1 MTLTSEA
8 KEVLDTIL
16 FSLLIR
22 RRDEM
27 AVLSLLGLLAP
38 DEQRSLQEIECN
50 ILSIAEQYAD
60 DLTDEQRGDIKGIR
74 LCYNE
79 RMKMQKGRRI
89 DITIIGKAGHQI
101 EAVDPNPTDSE

>member
-1 MTLTSEA
+1 MTLTPEA

-16 FSLLIR
+16 FSMLIH

-27 AVLSLLGLLAP
+27 TALSLFGMLTPG
-38 DEQRSLQEIECN
+38 EQRSLQEIEYN

-60 DLTDEQRGDIKGIR
+60 NLTDEQRGDIKGIR

-79 RMKMQKGRRI
+79 RLKMQ
-89 DITIIGKAGHQI
+89 TH
-101 EAVDPNPTDSE
+101 DPRD